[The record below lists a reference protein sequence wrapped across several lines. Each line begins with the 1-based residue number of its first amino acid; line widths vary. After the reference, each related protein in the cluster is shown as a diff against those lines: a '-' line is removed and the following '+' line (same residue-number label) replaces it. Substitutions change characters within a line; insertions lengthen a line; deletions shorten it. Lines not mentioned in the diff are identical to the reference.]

1 MRFPDDLRMPTGY
14 LRYNTSVDTREKI
27 FDMSKTL
34 PISYGLLRLSEYDGE
49 LFPYIAG
56 LFPIRHGL
64 LRVVD
69 P

>member
-1 MRFPDDLRMPTGY
+1 MRFPDDLRVPTGY
-14 LRYNTSVDTREKI
+14 LRSNTSVDTREKI

-34 PISYGLLRLSEYDGE
+34 PISYGLLRVSKYDGE
-49 LFPYIAG
+49 LFPYITG
-56 LFPIRHGL
+56 LFPICHVL